1 MRALDIM
8 TSSVVTAS
16 PEMTTQAAA
25 KLLADKHISGAPV
38 VDAAGHVV
46 GIVSEGDLLRRA
58 EIGTG
63 TARRSWWLELL
74 AGTRELAAAYVKEHG
89 HVVGDVMNDRVI
101 SIEPD
106 MPLKEIADILERN
119 RIKRVPVLD
128 DGKLVG
134 IVSRANLIRALAC
147 VAPAGDSLSTRDDT
161 SIRDAI
167 VREMSGMRWALS
179 KKDVIVIDGVAHLW
193 GVIESEEEKRAIR
206 ITAESVPGVKEVVSH
221 LTYPTIIPAM

>member
-206 ITAESVPGVKEVVSH
+206 ITAEAVPGVKEVVSH

>member
-8 TSSVVTAS
+8 TSPVVTAS
-16 PEMTTQAAA
+16 PGMTTQAAA
-25 KLLADKHISGAPV
+25 KLLADNHISGAPV
-38 VDAAGHVV
+38 VDAAGRVV

-101 SIEPD
+101 SIGSD
-106 MPLKEIADILERN
+106 MPLKEIADVLERN

-128 DGKLVG
+128 GGKLVG
-134 IVSRANLIRALAC
+134 IVSRANLIRALAS
-147 VAPAGDSLSTRDDT
+147 VAPADDSLSARNDT

-167 VREMSGMRWALS
+167 VREMSGTRWALS
-179 KKDVIVIDGVAHLW
+179 KKDVIVMDGVAHLW

-206 ITAESVPGVKEVVSH
+206 ITAEAVPGVKEVVSH
-221 LTYPTIIPAM
+221 LTYPPIIPAM

>member
-101 SIEPD
+101 SIGPD

-206 ITAESVPGVKEVVSH
+206 ITAEAVPGVKEVVSH

>member
-8 TSSVVTAS
+8 TSSVVAAS

-25 KLLADKHISGAPV
+25 KLLAEKHISGAPV

-101 SIEPD
+101 SIGPD
-106 MPLKEIADILERN
+106 MPLREIADILERN

-206 ITAESVPGVKEVVSH
+206 ITAEAVPGVKEVVSH